1 MRNAWNAVVNWI
13 AALFASSAG
22 APHPMVATDDIGPSD
37 ERSTER

>member
-22 APHPMVATDDIGPSD
+22 APHPMVATDDPRAAE
-37 ERSTER
+37 ERSPER